1 MTWAV
6 RERAPTWYNDLGDAA
21 QGMSTDRFSY
31 LEFGEEEAPAP
42 DRTLREDAPEPTPR
56 EIAAERLED
65 GTALAEVRV
74 TDPRGYRLSEKARE
88 DEEDGVVSLSSLAVP
103 KPGAPPKL
111 RVTEVFGARG
121 AGAGEFGYPAGMAVD
136 SGGVLFVADSY
147 HHRLQRITPGGGV
160 AVIGGRGVGRGQFGS
175 PQGVATDEEDSF
187 YVVEQGNGRV
197 QKFTR
202 EGVLSLVFG
211 KPGKGEGEL
220 NGPTAL
226 AVAPGSGDIFVADTG
241 NSRIQRFSYEGRFLG
256 VLGATSLYGPGLSS
270 PQALAAAPGG
280 GLYAADT
287 GGGYVVGF
295 DPLRRP
301 ARQIGGTRTRGGA
314 NEMIPLSLHQ
324 PRALALD
331 PAGLLYVADGGEPDP
346 ITGETRGR
354 VQCLSLAD
362 GSVLATLEKIG
373 RSLGTLLRPGG
384 LAVSP
389 ASGGGHARGDLY
401 VADTMNHRILR
412 FVWS

>member
-1 MTWAV
+1 
-6 RERAPTWYNDLGDAA
+6 
-21 QGMSTDRFSY
+21 MSSDRFQF
-31 LEFGEEEAPAP
+31 LEFGEDEEPAP
-42 DRTLREDAPEPTPR
+42 DRTVWEDAPEPVQRDLTG
-56 EIAAERLED
+56 ERLAD
-65 GTALAEVRV
+65 GTRLAEVRV
-74 TDPRGYRLSEKARE
+74 TDPRGYRLSERAQE
-88 DEEDGVVSLSSLAVP
+88 DEEEGVVTLSSLVTP
-103 KPGAPPKL
+103 KLGKPPKL
-111 RVTEVFGARG
+111 RVTEVLGARG
-121 AGAGEFGYPAGMAVD
+121 EGAGEFGYPAGMAVD
-136 SGGVLFVADSY
+136 QTGVLFVADSY
-147 HHRLQRITPGGGV
+147 HHRLQRITPDGGV
-160 AVIGGRGVGRGQFGS
+160 AVIGGKGVGRGQFGS

-202 EGVLSLVFG
+202 EGVLTLVFG

-220 NGPTAL
+220 SGPTAI

-256 VLGATSLYGPGLSS
+256 VLGASRLYGPGLSS

-280 GLYAADT
+280 SLYAAET
-287 GGGYVVGF
+287 LGGRLIGF
-295 DPLRRP
+295 DPLGRP
-301 ARQIGGTRTRGGA
+301 ARQIGGTRTRASG
-314 NEMIPLSLHQ
+314 NELISLSLHQ

-331 PAGLLYVADGGEPDP
+331 RTGLLYVADGGEPDA

-384 LAVSP
+384 LAVGP
-389 ASGGGHARGDLY
+389 AAPGGQARGDLY

>member
-1 MTWAV
+1 
-6 RERAPTWYNDLGDAA
+6 
-21 QGMSTDRFSY
+21 MSTDRFSF
-31 LEFGEEEAPAP
+31 LEFGEEDGPAP
-42 DRTLREDAPEPTPR
+42 DRPAWADAPEPTPR
-56 EIAAERLED
+56 EIAAERLAD
-65 GTALAEVRV
+65 GTALAEVRI
-74 TDPRGYRLSEKARE
+74 TDPRRYRLSEQAQE
-88 DEEDGVVSLSSLAVP
+88 DEEAGVVSLSSLAAP
-103 KPGAPPKL
+103 KSGALPKL

-121 AGAGEFGYPAGMAVD
+121 AHAGEFGYPAGMAVD

-147 HHRLQRITPGGGV
+147 HHRLQRITPSGGV
-160 AVIGGRGVGRGQFGS
+160 AVIGGKGVGRGQFGA

-187 YVVEQGNGRV
+187 YVVEQANSRV

-220 NGPTAL
+220 HGPTAL

-256 VLGATSLYGPGLSS
+256 SVGATSLYGPGLSS

-280 GLYAADT
+280 SLYAADT
-287 GGGYVVGF
+287 GGGRIVAF
-295 DPLRRP
+295 DPLGRP
-301 ARQIGGTRTRGGA
+301 ARQIGGMRTRGGA
-314 NEMIPLSLHQ
+314 DEMLPLSLYQ

-331 PAGLLYVADGGEPDP
+331 RAGLLYVADGGEPDA

-354 VQCLSLAD
+354 VRCLSLAD
-362 GSVLATLEKIG
+362 GAVLATLEKIG

-384 LAVSP
+384 LAIGP
-389 ASGGGHARGDLY
+389 APRDGHLRGDLY